1 MIAEF
6 FMNRLILFALTI
18 ICGVILYTCVSPVA
32 AQGLT
37 ESQSTGKI
45 YYSSVAVIAGS
56 SSTFLGV
63 NVASAESITIGFVT
77 AADKTTAAGIDLTT
91 IGDTI
96 NSTGTN
102 KISGTYPNISFQD
115 GVLSGT
121 ITFLDDSQ
129 LKITFQQ
136 NNSPYF
142 KMQDVI
148 CKTIQ

>member
-1 MIAEF
+1 
-6 FMNRLILFALTI
+6 MNRLIFFALTI
-18 ICGVILYTCVSPVA
+18 ICGIIVYTCASPLAV
-32 AQGLT
+32 QGLA
-37 ESQSTGKI
+37 ESSATGKT
-45 YYSSVAVIAGS
+45 YYSSVAVITGS
-56 SSTFLGV
+56 SQSTFLGV

-77 AADKTTAAGIDLTT
+77 AQNRNSAAASAVS
-91 IGDTI
+91 GDTI
-96 NSTGTN
+96 ASTGTN
-102 KISGTYPNISFQD
+102 TISGTYPNISFQN

-121 ITFLDDSQ
+121 ITFLDDTQ

>member
-1 MIAEF
+1 
-6 FMNRLILFALTI
+6 MNRLILFALTI
-18 ICGVILYTCVSPVA
+18 ICSVILYTCVSPVA

-37 ESQSTGKI
+37 ESQSTGKT
-45 YYSSVAVIAGS
+45 YYSSVAVIAGSS

-77 AADKTTAAGIDLTT
+77 VASKAALANQTLT
-91 IGDTI
+91 GDTI

-142 KMQDVI
+142 KMRDVI
-148 CKTIQ
+148 CKTNI

>member
-1 MIAEF
+1 
-6 FMNRLILFALTI
+6 MNRLILFALTI

-37 ESQSTGKI
+37 ESQSTGKT
-45 YYSSVAVIAGS
+45 YYSSVAVIAGSS

-77 AADKTTAAGIDLTT
+77 VASKAALANQTLT
-91 IGDTI
+91 GDTI

-142 KMQDVI
+142 KMQNVI

>member
-1 MIAEF
+1 
-6 FMNRLILFALTI
+6 MNRLIFFALTI
-18 ICGVILYTCVSPVA
+18 ICGIIVYTCASPLAV
-32 AQGLT
+32 QGLT
-37 ESQSTGKI
+37 ESSSTGKT
-45 YYSSVAVIAGS
+45 YYSSVAVITGS
-56 SSTFLGV
+56 SQSTFLGV

-77 AADKTTAAGIDLTT
+77 AQNRNSIAGSVL
-91 IGDTI
+91 GDTI
-96 NSTGTN
+96 ESAGTN
-102 KISGTYPNISFQD
+102 TISGTYPNISFQN

-121 ITFLDDSQ
+121 ITFLDDTQ

>member
-37 ESQSTGKI
+37 ESQSTGKT
-45 YYSSVAVIAGS
+45 YYSSVAVIAGSS

-77 AADKTTAAGIDLTT
+77 VASKAALANQTLT
-91 IGDTI
+91 GDTI

-148 CKTIQ
+148 CKTP

>member
-1 MIAEF
+1 MIS
-6 FMNRLILFALTI
+6 LIFFALTI
-18 ICGVILYTCVSPVA
+18 ICGIIVYTCASPVA
-32 AQGLT
+32 VQGLA
-37 ESQSTGKI
+37 ESSATGKT
-45 YYSSVAVIAGS
+45 YYSSVAVITGS
-56 SSTFLGV
+56 SQSTFLGV

-77 AADKTTAAGIDLTT
+77 AQNRNSAAASAVS
-91 IGDTI
+91 GDTI
-96 NSTGTN
+96 ASGGTN
-102 KISGTYPNISFQD
+102 TISGTYPNISFQN

-121 ITFLDDSQ
+121 ITFLDDTQ

>member
-1 MIAEF
+1 
-6 FMNRLILFALTI
+6 MNRLIFFALTI
-18 ICGVILYTCVSPVA
+18 ICGIIVYTCASPLAV
-32 AQGLT
+32 QGLA
-37 ESQSTGKI
+37 ESSATGKT
-45 YYSSVAVIAGS
+45 YYSSVAVITGS
-56 SSTFLGV
+56 SQSTFLGV

-77 AADKTTAAGIDLTT
+77 AQNRNSAAASTVS
-91 IGDTI
+91 GDTI
-96 NSTGTN
+96 ASAGTN
-102 KISGTYPNISFQD
+102 TISGTYPNISFQN

-121 ITFLDDSQ
+121 ITFLDDTQ

>member
-1 MIAEF
+1 
-6 FMNRLILFALTI
+6 MNRLILFALTI

-77 AADKTTAAGIDLTT
+77 AADRASITGLTG
-91 IGDTI
+91 GDTI
-96 NSTGTN
+96 NSAGTN

>member
-1 MIAEF
+1 
-6 FMNRLILFALTI
+6 MNRLIFFALTI
-18 ICGVILYTCVSPVA
+18 ICGIIVYTCASPLAV
-32 AQGLT
+32 QGLA
-37 ESQSTGKI
+37 ESSATGKT
-45 YYSSVAVIAGS
+45 YYSSVAVITGS
-56 SSTFLGV
+56 SQSTFLGV

-77 AADKTTAAGIDLTT
+77 AQNRNSAATSAVS
-91 IGDTI
+91 GDTI
-96 NSTGTN
+96 ASAGTN
-102 KISGTYPNISFQD
+102 TISGTYPNISFQN

-121 ITFLDDSQ
+121 ITFLDDTQ

>member
-1 MIAEF
+1 
-6 FMNRLILFALTI
+6 MNKLILFALTI
-18 ICGVILYTCVSPVA
+18 ICGIILYTCVSPVA
-32 AQGLT
+32 AQGLA
-37 ESQSTGKI
+37 ESSAPNNT

-56 SSTFLGV
+56 SSSTFLGV
-63 NVASAESITIGFVT
+63 RVDSAESITIGFVT
-77 AADKTTAAGIDLTT
+77 AASRAALANTNLT
-91 IGDTI
+91 GDTI
-96 NSTGTN
+96 DSTGTN
-102 KISGTYPNISFQD
+102 RISGTYPNISFQD

-142 KMQDVI
+142 KMRDVI

>member
-37 ESQSTGKI
+37 ESQSTGKT
-45 YYSSVAVIAGS
+45 YYSSVAVIAGSS

-77 AADKTTAAGIDLTT
+77 VASKAALANQTLT
-91 IGDTI
+91 GDTI

-142 KMQDVI
+142 KMQNVI

>member
-37 ESQSTGKI
+37 ESQSTGKT
-45 YYSSVAVIAGS
+45 YYSSVAVIAGSS

-77 AADKTTAAGIDLTT
+77 AADKASITGLTG
-91 IGDTI
+91 GDTI
-96 NSTGTN
+96 NSAGTN

-142 KMQDVI
+142 KMQNVI

>member
-6 FMNRLILFALTI
+6 FMNKLILFALTI

-37 ESQSTGKI
+37 ESQSTGKT
-45 YYSSVAVIAGS
+45 YYSSVAVIAGSS

-77 AADKTTAAGIDLTT
+77 VASKAALANQTLT
-91 IGDTI
+91 GDTI

>member
-1 MIAEF
+1 
-6 FMNRLILFALTI
+6 MNRLIFFALTI
-18 ICGVILYTCVSPVA
+18 ICGIIVYTCASPLAV
-32 AQGLT
+32 QGLA
-37 ESQSTGKI
+37 ESSATGKT
-45 YYSSVAVIAGS
+45 YYSSVAVITGS
-56 SSTFLGV
+56 SQSTFLGV

-77 AADKTTAAGIDLTT
+77 AQNRNSAAALAVS
-91 IGDTI
+91 GDTI
-96 NSTGTN
+96 ASAGTN
-102 KISGTYPNISFQD
+102 TISGTYPNISFQN

-121 ITFLDDSQ
+121 ITFLDDTQ

>member
-1 MIAEF
+1 MITEF

-77 AADKTTAAGIDLTT
+77 AADRSSITGLTG
-91 IGDTI
+91 GDTI
-96 NSTGTN
+96 NSAGTN

>member
-1 MIAEF
+1 MITEF

-18 ICGVILYTCVSPVA
+18 ICSVILYTCVSPVA

-37 ESQSTGKI
+37 ESQSTGKT
-45 YYSSVAVIAGS
+45 YYSSVAVIAGSS

-77 AADKTTAAGIDLTT
+77 VASKAALANQTLT
-91 IGDTI
+91 GDTI

-142 KMQDVI
+142 KMRDVI
-148 CKTIQ
+148 CKTNI

>member
-1 MIAEF
+1 MITEF

-18 ICGVILYTCVSPVA
+18 ICSVILYTCVSPVA

-37 ESQSTGKI
+37 ESQSTGKT
-45 YYSSVAVIAGS
+45 YYSSVAVIAGSS

-77 AADKTTAAGIDLTT
+77 VASKAALANQTLT
-91 IGDTI
+91 GDTI

>member
-1 MIAEF
+1 
-6 FMNRLILFALTI
+6 MNRLIFFVLTI
-18 ICGVILYTCVSPVA
+18 ICGIIVYTCASPVA
-32 AQGLT
+32 VQGLA
-37 ESQSTGKI
+37 ESSATGKT

-56 SSTFLGV
+56 SQSTFLGV

-77 AADKTTAAGIDLTT
+77 AQNRNSAAASAVS
-91 IGDTI
+91 GDTI
-96 NSTGTN
+96 ASGGTN
-102 KISGTYPNISFQD
+102 TISGTYPNISFQN

-121 ITFLDDSQ
+121 ITFLDDTQ

>member
-1 MIAEF
+1 
-6 FMNRLILFALTI
+6 MNRLIFFALTI
-18 ICGVILYTCVSPVA
+18 ICGIIVYTCASPLAV
-32 AQGLT
+32 QGLA
-37 ESQSTGKI
+37 ESSATGKT
-45 YYSSVAVIAGS
+45 YYSSVAVITGS
-56 SSTFLGV
+56 SKSTFLGV

-77 AADKTTAAGIDLTT
+77 AQNRNSAAALAVS
-91 IGDTI
+91 GDTI
-96 NSTGTN
+96 ASAGTN
-102 KISGTYPNISFQD
+102 TISGTYPNISFQN

-121 ITFLDDSQ
+121 ITFLDDTQ

>member
-1 MIAEF
+1 
-6 FMNRLILFALTI
+6 MNRLILFALTI

-77 AADKTTAAGIDLTT
+77 AADRASITGLTG
-91 IGDTI
+91 GDTI
-96 NSTGTN
+96 NSAGTN

-142 KMQDVI
+142 KMRDVI
-148 CKTIQ
+148 CKTNI

>member
-1 MIAEF
+1 MITEF

-37 ESQSTGKI
+37 ESQSTGKT
-45 YYSSVAVIAGS
+45 YYSSVAVIAGSS

-77 AADKTTAAGIDLTT
+77 VASKAALANQTLT
-91 IGDTI
+91 GDTI

>member
-6 FMNRLILFALTI
+6 FMNKLILFALTI

-37 ESQSTGKI
+37 ESQSTGKT
-45 YYSSVAVIAGS
+45 YYSSVAVIAGSS

-77 AADKTTAAGIDLTT
+77 VASKAALANQTLT
-91 IGDTI
+91 GDTI

-142 KMQDVI
+142 KMQNVI

>member
-1 MIAEF
+1 
-6 FMNRLILFALTI
+6 MNKLILFALTI

-37 ESQSTGKI
+37 ESQSTGKT
-45 YYSSVAVIAGS
+45 YYSSVAVIAGSS

-77 AADKTTAAGIDLTT
+77 VASKAALANQTLT
-91 IGDTI
+91 GDTI

>member
-37 ESQSTGKI
+37 ESQSTEKT
-45 YYSSVAVIAGS
+45 YYSSVAVIAGSS

-77 AADKTTAAGIDLTT
+77 VASKAALANQTLT
-91 IGDTI
+91 GDTI

>member
-1 MIAEF
+1 
-6 FMNRLILFALTI
+6 MNKLILFALTI

-37 ESQSTGKI
+37 ESQSTGKT
-45 YYSSVAVIAGS
+45 YYSSVAVIAGSS

-77 AADKTTAAGIDLTT
+77 VASKAALANQTLT
-91 IGDTI
+91 GDTI

-142 KMQDVI
+142 KMQNVI

>member
-1 MIAEF
+1 
-6 FMNRLILFALTI
+6 MNRLIFFALTI
-18 ICGVILYTCVSPVA
+18 ICGIIVYTCASPLAV
-32 AQGLT
+32 QGLA
-37 ESQSTGKI
+37 ESSATGKT
-45 YYSSVAVIAGS
+45 YYSSVAVITGS
-56 SSTFLGV
+56 SQSTFLGV

-77 AADKTTAAGIDLTT
+77 AQNRNSAAASTVS
-91 IGDTI
+91 GDTI
-96 NSTGTN
+96 ASTGTN
-102 KISGTYPNISFQD
+102 TISGTYPNISFQN

-121 ITFLDDSQ
+121 ITFLDDTQ

>member
-77 AADKTTAAGIDLTT
+77 VASKAALANQTLT
-91 IGDTI
+91 GDTI

>member
-77 AADKTTAAGIDLTT
+77 AADRSSITGLTG
-91 IGDTI
+91 GDTI
-96 NSTGTN
+96 NSAGTN

-148 CKTIQ
+148 CKTP

>member
-1 MIAEF
+1 
-6 FMNRLILFALTI
+6 MNRLIFFALTI
-18 ICGVILYTCVSPVA
+18 ICGIIVYTCASPLAV
-32 AQGLT
+32 QGLA
-37 ESQSTGKI
+37 ESSATGKT
-45 YYSSVAVIAGS
+45 YYSSVAVITGS
-56 SSTFLGV
+56 SQSTFLGV

-77 AADKTTAAGIDLTT
+77 AQNRNSAAASPVS
-91 IGDTI
+91 GDTI
-96 NSTGTN
+96 ASAGTN
-102 KISGTYPNISFQD
+102 TISGTYPNISFQN

-121 ITFLDDSQ
+121 ITFLDDTQ

>member
-1 MIAEF
+1 
-6 FMNRLILFALTI
+6 MNRLIFFVLTI
-18 ICGVILYTCVSPVA
+18 ICGIIVYTCASPVA
-32 AQGLT
+32 VQGLA
-37 ESQSTGKI
+37 ESSATGKT

-56 SSTFLGV
+56 SQSTFLGV

-77 AADKTTAAGIDLTT
+77 AQNRNSAGALVS
-91 IGDTI
+91 GDTI
-96 NSTGTN
+96 ASTGTN
-102 KISGTYPNISFQD
+102 TISGTYPNISFQN

-121 ITFLDDSQ
+121 ITFLDDTQ

-148 CKTIQ
+148 CKTK

>member
-37 ESQSTGKI
+37 ESQSTGKT
-45 YYSSVAVIAGS
+45 YYSSVAVIAGSS

-77 AADKTTAAGIDLTT
+77 VASKAALANQTLT
-91 IGDTI
+91 GDTI

-142 KMQDVI
+142 KMRDVI
-148 CKTIQ
+148 CKTNI

>member
-37 ESQSTGKI
+37 ESQSTGKT
-45 YYSSVAVIAGS
+45 YYSSVAVIAGSS

-77 AADKTTAAGIDLTT
+77 VASKAALANQTLT
-91 IGDTI
+91 GDTI

>member
-37 ESQSTGKI
+37 ESQSTGKT
-45 YYSSVAVIAGS
+45 YYSSVAVIAGSS

-77 AADKTTAAGIDLTT
+77 VASKAALANQTLT
-91 IGDTI
+91 GDTI
-96 NSTGTN
+96 NSAGTN